1 MPPSERIYIIRSFQP
16 DLSRGPESSSPSGM
30 TPTSPGQQIG
40 GAAASPLADVMKQWR
55 RQKLRE
61 GGGGLRGLYTG
72 HAHHIFAKLEGGL
85 LSAGGS
91 LLTGGTLAKST
102 ERFTPRRGRGLAAT
116 PPPVSKRQEKRHAV
130 ALPPDTP
137 PDVQTSSRLCFK
149 LFMALI
155 HF

>member
-55 RQKLRE
+55 REKLHQTLCVPPGKVLE
-61 GGGGLRGLYTG
+61 LIAGAGGGG

-85 LSAGGS
+85 LSAAGS

-102 ERFTPRRGRGLAAT
+102 ERFTPRRGWGLAAT
-116 PPPVSKRQEKRHAV
+116 PPPVSKQQEKRHAV
-130 ALPPDTP
+130 ALPPDTL
-137 PDVQTSSRLCFK
+137 PDFASNCSWL
-149 LFMALI
+149 
-155 HF
+155 